1 MKKSKL
7 RAVFNLPLIQFKPT
21 GYVSD
26 EYHITGII
34 VNSGN
39 QKAIKYYQ
47 DGYTHFRILLPEEN
61 VVVGQPVKSFR
72 IAEFEEYIS
81 NDNGKTWNS
90 SGKKMNRA
98 IQVK

>member
-1 MKKSKL
+1 MRKSKL
-7 RAVFNLPLIQFKPT
+7 RAVFNLPLIQFRPT

-26 EYHITGII
+26 EYRITGII

-47 DGYTHFRILLPEEN
+47 DGYIHFRLVLPEEKAK
-61 VVVGQPVKSFR
+61 VGQPVKSFR

-81 NDNGKTWNS
+81 NDNGKTWNK
-90 SGKKMNRA
+90 SGKTMNRA
-98 IQVK
+98 VQVK

>member
-7 RAVFNLPLIQFKPT
+7 SAVFNLPLIQFKPT
-21 GYVSD
+21 GDVSE
-26 EYHITGII
+26 EYQVTGII

-47 DGYTHFRILLPEEN
+47 NGYTHFRILLPEEN

-81 NDNGKTWNS
+81 NDKGKTWNK
-90 SGKKMNRA
+90 SGKKMYRA
-98 IQVK
+98 VQLK